1 MTSNATIKE
10 EKVGGRF
17 VIERE
22 VGRGGVG
29 IVYRALDTVTGSPV
43 ALKVIAIPGVDAG
56 EEARFHRE
64 GKLLAGLM
72 HPSIVRVVA
81 FGQADEGQPYVAME
95 WLEGEDIAQRQKRAP
110 LNLSQC
116 LEVAAQVADALAAA
130 HEMGIVHRDVK
141 PSNVIL
147 VGSKE
152 NPLGPFVAKLVD
164 FGVASGDDTKLTRT
178 GAIIG
183 TPAYMAPEQARG
195 DGEVDAR
202 ADLYALGATLFEMI
216 ARRPPHVGPTPV
228 AILARLVTTPAPR
241 LSEVVPEIPLA
252 LDELMYELLATSPAD
267 RPISAASVAERLRAL
282 SSDLSLHGHALV
294 TRVVEEEPPM
304 SQAPTSGISIP
315 SGGGSRLV
323 TSILATHVPKGA
335 PRERLLANLRARG
348 ADATELGGDAIV
360 AHLGARKALGDE
372 AGRAIDLA
380 LRIAK
385 TNASVGVATGRTRI
399 DRTRPSGEV
408 VDRAAALARD
418 ASRGQVLADTTTTEL
433 ARGRYEFQ
441 MRESGAALVGGALGG
456 RREGVGGAPFVGR
469 EAELAQVLGAF
480 ERCVD
485 DETPVITTV
494 TGVPGIGKT
503 RLRREALLRV
513 ASHAAGPRIVLVR
526 CETFAKSQT
535 LGVAA
540 DIARGLAGVMKGAT
554 KEDALAATE
563 SLLGGTGRRPSA
575 PPFLERPSTPYAFQ
589 LQGLATGQHPAL
601 VTGQNPALNTGQH
614 PALITGQHAAITTA
628 QIDSSDARDP
638 RSLLARLMANEP
650 LPALA
655 DARAARDALWMTLTE
670 MGVRVAEQ
678 SPFVIGVEDAQWAD
692 AESLSWIDHL
702 LARAGDLPLW
712 VFLTARPGLWR
723 DDGDRFSG
731 RDHVRIELRP
741 LSKKNVRTIAKS
753 MLADRRDAANA
764 DQLADIIAAQAGG
777 SPLFAEEL
785 ARLAAQGRDATS
797 APTIEAA
804 MQVHL
809 DALDDNAREAAAKL
823 AVFGLVGWDAGL
835 ASLGVKDAAESLRAL
850 AAADILHEQ
859 ATSRFKATREWAF
872 KHAIM
877 REVAYASLG
886 DEQLR
891 ECHAYAGRWL
901 AKVGEDDGTI
911 ARHLELGGKSE
922 EAATYL
928 ERAARRALAAHALA
942 DAVSM
947 AEKSLAFAEDKPTTF
962 ARAQLLDE
970 AWSRLDARAGER
982 DSAVRAMEESVYDT
996 GSELRARGARLRYE
1010 DACGGDQETSAKLD
1024 QVTHESKN
1032 AGLTD
1037 EEARCAAALASRYA
1051 FGGQLDDAAEMA
1063 EHLLSI
1069 SQEQGLTSAA
1079 VDAWQTLAVVRQA
1092 RGDVGPALDAR
1103 RSAARAA
1110 SEAGLK
1116 TREATLTINVGFALT
1131 TVGARAEAR
1140 VAIEGGIALAQAI
1153 GSPGTVRHGQ
1163 MNLLCWTATFGQDPA
1178 LDRLLEEPRSTA
1190 DLAASGSW
1198 VPHDRATLGVL
1209 FYRGLEL
1216 LRSDSQTCLEQAR
1229 TLLKTAA
1236 AGYQATKMLDVV
1248 PVALGFLA
1256 ESERRCGDKEKAR
1269 ELARQ
1274 AAALLDEGSPSLLN
1288 EAPVFLA
1295 LHDACVDLGDVKE
1308 ARDAIARA
1316 IPRLVTRVLGL
1327 AGTPYARDFLTELAP
1342 NAGLLAA
1349 AEGYQLIPLEIR
1361 AILNRVD

>member
-1 MTSNATIKE
+1 MTLTSNATIKE
-10 EKVGGRF
+10 DKVGGRF

-29 IVYRALDTVTGSPV
+29 IVYRALDTVTGQPV

-64 GKLLAGLM
+64 GRVLAGLM

-81 FGQADEGQPYVAME
+81 FGQLDEGQPYVAME
-95 WLEGEDIAQRQKRAP
+95 WLEGEDIAQRQKRAA
-110 LNLSQC
+110 LNLAQC
-116 LEVAAQVADALAAA
+116 LDVAAQVADALAAA

-147 VGSKE
+147 VGSRDTAQG
-152 NPLGPFVAKLVD
+152 PLVAKLVD
-164 FGVASGDDTKLTRT
+164 FGVASAEDAKLTRT

-241 LSEVVPEIPLA
+241 LSEVMPEVPLA
-252 LDELMYELLATSPAD
+252 LDELMYEMLATQAAD
-267 RPISAASVAERLRAL
+267 RPVGAAIVAERLRAL
-282 SSDLSLHGHALV
+282 SSELSLHGALV
-294 TRVVEEEPPM
+294 TRVVEEEAPM
-304 SQAPTSGISIP
+304 SQAPTSGVSIP

-418 ASRGQVLADTTTTEL
+418 AARGQVLADTTTTEL

-563 SLLGGTGRRPSA
+563 PLLGPVVKRASTPPLDRPS
-575 PPFLERPSTPYAFQ
+575 ST
-589 LQGLATGQHPAL
+589 T
-601 VTGQNPALNTGQH
+601 
-614 PALITGQHAAITTA
+614 ITQ
-628 QIDSSDARDP
+628 QIDSADGRDP
-638 RSLLARLMANEP
+638 RDLLARLMANEP

-678 SPFVIGVEDAQWAD
+678 SPFVIGIEDAQWAD

-702 LARAGDLPLW
+702 LARAADLPLW

-723 DDGDRFSG
+723 DDPERFSG

-741 LSKKNVRTIAKS
+741 LSKKNVRTIAKA
-753 MLADRRDAANA
+753 MLGDRQDGANA
-764 DQLADIIAAQAGG
+764 EQLADLIAGQAGG

-785 ARLAAQGRDATS
+785 ARLAAQGRDATA

-809 DALDDNAREAAAKL
+809 DALDDGARDAAAKL

-835 ASLGVKDAAESLRAL
+835 ASLGIQDAAESLRAL

-859 ATSRFKATREWAF
+859 AHSRFKATREWAF

-886 DEQLR
+886 DELLR
-891 ECHAYAGRWL
+891 ECHAQAGRWL

-922 EAATYL
+922 EAASYL

-947 AEKSLAFAEDKPTTF
+947 AEKSLAFANDKPTTF

-982 DSAVRAMEESVYDT
+982 DSAVRAMEESVYDKD
-996 GSELRARGARLRYE
+996 SELRARGARLRYE
-1010 DACGGDQETSAKLD
+1010 DACGGNQETSARLD
-1024 QVTHESKN
+1024 QVTHEAKEV
-1032 AGLTD
+1032 GLTD

-1051 FGGQLDDAAEMA
+1051 FGGQLDAAAEMA
-1063 EHLLSI
+1063 DHLLSI

-1092 RGDVGPALDAR
+1092 RGDVGAALEAR

-1178 LDRLLEEPRSTA
+1178 LDKLLEEPRGTA

-1209 FYRGLEL
+1209 YYRGLEL
-1216 LRSDSQTCLEQAR
+1216 LRTGTASGAEQAR

-1256 ESERRCGDKEKAR
+1256 ESERQCGDKERAR

-1295 LHDACVDLGDVKE
+1295 LHDACVDLGDEKE
-1308 ARDAIARA
+1308 AREAIARGM
-1316 IPRLVTRVLGL
+1316 PRLVTRVLGL